1 MAAAGRRIALL
12 TLDANMLRDEE
23 WAPFNY
29 AVRRIHAAVLA
40 DPALRDAEVELFEG
54 WSPDDLERLSAEV
67 EAFDPDIVG
76 ASVYLWSFPTF
87 VEIARR
93 VKRARPERLVVFG
106 GPSARPAMF
115 ELAPYRD
122 AVRAVD
128 VLVVRDG
135 EECFR
140 EIVQLTDRSE
150 TALRGIRGL
159 AIATGDGYVEMPPR
173 TQDTPLD
180 LLASPYQMDLVPDR
194 ITAHLETFR
203 GCPLS
208 CAFCEWGAG
217 DRTSRV
223 FSVDYLVREL
233 EAFRRLQTRGAFLV
247 DAALNLNARAFR
259 NLSAAEAQVRFFRD
273 TLFSCEIYPTLIKD
287 EHLEF
292 LSSVKIHHIGVGLQS
307 YDKEVLA
314 RIERPFDPRKFE
326 HGLAALAQ
334 VTEPTC
340 EIIMGL
346 PGDSPATFR
355 NTLDRVMEQPCNF
368 LVYHCLVLPD
378 GLMTRAPKG
387 SNMDFDPYSL
397 KMRSCWG
404 WSEKDFRDTIELLD
418 DLVQRTGG
426 SQGEYYWL
434 LPQGGDRR
442 HRRESSGGHGN
453 RRTSAGS
460 APVSR

>member
-1 MAAAGRRIALL
+1 MRTAGRRIALL
-12 TLDANMLRDEE
+12 TLDANMLRDED

-29 AVRRIHAAVLA
+29 AIRRIHAAVRA
-40 DPALRDAEVELFEG
+40 DPELQDAEVQLFEG
-54 WSPDDLERLSAEV
+54 WSPSDLDRLSAEV

-93 VKRARPERLVVFG
+93 VKRARPDRLVVFG
-106 GPSARPAMF
+106 GPSARPVMF

-122 AVRAVD
+122 AVQAVD

-140 EIVQLTDRSE
+140 EIVQRTDRSE
-150 TALRGIRGL
+150 AALREIRGL
-159 AIATGDGYVEMPPR
+159 AIATPTGFVELPPR

-223 FSVDYLVREL
+223 FSVDYLVREI
-233 EAFRRLQTRGAFLV
+233 EAFQRLQTRGAFLV

-259 NLSAAEAQVRFFRD
+259 NLRAAEAQVGFFREA
-273 TLFSCEIYPTLIKD
+273 LFSCEIYPTLIKD

-292 LSSVKIHHIGVGLQS
+292 LSQVKIHHIGVGLQS

-314 RIERPFDPRKFE
+314 RIDRPFDERKFE
-326 HGLAALAQ
+326 QGLASLAK
-334 VTEPTC
+334 VTQPTC

-346 PGDSPATFR
+346 PGDTPATFR
-355 NTLDRVMEQPCNF
+355 RTLERVMQQPCNF

-378 GLMTRAPKG
+378 GLMTRAPAG
-387 SNMDFDPYSL
+387 SDMIFDPYSL
-397 KMRSCWG
+397 KMTSCWG
-404 WSEKDFRDTIELLD
+404 WSEKDFRDTIEMLD
-418 DLVQRTGG
+418 GLVERTGG
-426 SQGEYYWL
+426 SKGEYFWL
-434 LPQGGDRR
+434 LPQGGDA
-442 HRRESSGGHGN
+442 HRRRQE
-453 RRTSAGS
+453 AGS
-460 APVSR
+460 PGARRPSTATHPSHG